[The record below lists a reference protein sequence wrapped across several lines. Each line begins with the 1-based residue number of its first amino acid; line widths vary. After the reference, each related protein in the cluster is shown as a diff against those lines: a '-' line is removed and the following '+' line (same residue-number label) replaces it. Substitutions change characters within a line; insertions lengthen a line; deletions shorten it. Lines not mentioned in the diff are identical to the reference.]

1 MASNGEAGAGSSNGN
16 MACNMANVG
25 NIYLQEAPA
34 GANGQHEAAET
45 NVCVGTKWNMQF
57 LNVRYVE
64 ENGVR
69 RITEFWNVSR
79 GQMYKIDVQA
89 AEDNQGWW
97 RWQHVPDESEPEYGS
112 QQGQQAA
119 EAQQESNQQEEE
131 GQQATTEAHA

>member
-1 MASNGEAGAGSSNGN
+1 LQAALQTANGSEWGSRRRELQWQHGLQHGQRGQHLFAGSSSRREW
-16 MACNMANVG
+16 ATWASS
-25 NIYLQEAPA
+25 
-34 GANGQHEAAET
+34 
-45 NVCVGTKWNMQF
+45 
-57 LNVRYVE
+57 VRYVE

-89 AEDNQGWW
+89 AEDNHGWW

-131 GQQATTEAHA
+131 GQQAATEAHA